1 MGSDGVRLGGD
12 LMDVTMAMRR
22 LVRRR
27 PRGVTPPP
35 DLRPAQVELMLVVD
49 RRPGVSVTAAAREL
63 RLADNSVSTLVNQL
77 IRAGMLR
84 RETDPDDRRAARLEL
99 TAAAR
104 RRIADWRDRRAHLVG
119 ARLDEL
125 SDEDRASIAAAL
137 PALRRLLARLAEPA
151 DDTADRLAGPSTE
164 PAGAGRPAATTA
176 QPSDDGADRTAVL
189 DDAVDRTAASDGTAG
204 RQAASDDVVGR
215 AVASSAHASSDGGD
229 Q

>member
-27 PRGVTPPP
+27 LRGVTPPP

-49 RRPGVSVTAAAREL
+49 RNPGVSVAAAAREL

-151 DDTADRLAGPSTE
+151 DDAAGPLSGPSSE
-164 PAGAGRPAATTA
+164 PSGVGHPVAPSALPSDDEADRPAA
-176 QPSDDGADRTAVL
+176 SGGAV
-189 DDAVDRTAASDGTAG
+189 GG
-204 RQAASDDVVGR
+204 QAASDDAVGR
-215 AVASSAHASSDGGD
+215 PAVSSAHASSDGGD
-229 Q
+229 S